1 MVLSMSDAA
10 DDFGALLLSLGYV
23 TPAQLAEARAS
34 EHANQGIGE
43 ALLALGFITR
53 PQLHK
58 VLSIAIG
65 AAHVERPRAKLG
77 EVLLELEHIDE
88 TRLATVL
95 EAQRAEKK
103 PLGELLVERGD
114 CTYEEVF
121 EALSTQQLRNEA
133 ESKRTRVVLVDDSVI
148 VCSFVSQGL
157 EHLGYEV
164 MAFNDPARALE
175 AIEQS
180 PPDLVVTDLDMPGL
194 DGAELCRRIKA
205 GAAGHVPVI
214 ILTANESTAPVQGLK
229 AGADDYV
236 RKGTSMEE
244 LSARIDG
251 IVQRARATQR
261 MRRLF
266 ARYTSD
272 AVVEQVLQTGD
283 VVLTG
288 EKRDVTVMFVDIR
301 NFTSFAETFEPEV
314 VMSTLNDILGRLA
327 DAVLAHGGTVDKFLG
342 DGLMALFGAPVKR
355 TDDAKLAV
363 HCARDMLA
371 VMAQRNAGAA
381 VRLEVG
387 IGINTGVVVAGS
399 LGNERRT
406 DYTCIGDAVNVA
418 ARLCAIAGPNEILMG
433 AGTVQQLGDATGV
446 QSLEEPL
453 QLKGK
458 TQRVPVFRAV

>member
-1 MVLSMSDAA
+1 MSDAA
-10 DDFGALLLSLGYV
+10 DDFGSLLLSLGFV
-23 TPAQLAEARAS
+23 SEAQLGEARAS
-34 EHANQGIGE
+34 ELAGRGIGE
-43 ALLALGFITR
+43 ALLSLGYITR
-53 PQLHK
+53 RQLQK
-58 VLSIAIG
+58 VLSIALG
-65 AAHVERPRAKLG
+65 GSAVERPHTKLG

-88 TRLATVL
+88 GRLASVL
-95 EAQRAEKK
+95 EAQREEKK

-133 ESKRTRVVLVDDSVI
+133 ESKRTRVVLIDDSVI

-164 MAFNDPARALE
+164 TAFNDPAGALE
-175 AIEQS
+175 TIEQS
-180 PPDLVVTDLDMPGL
+180 PPDVVITDLDMPKL
-194 DGAELCRRIKA
+194 DGAELCRRIKS
-205 GAAGHVPVI
+205 GVAGHVPVI
-214 ILTANESTAPVQGLK
+214 ILTANESNAPVQGLK

-244 LSARIDG
+244 LAARIDG
-251 IVQRARATQR
+251 MVQRSRATQR

-288 EKRDVTVMFVDIR
+288 EKREVTVMFVDIR

-327 DAVLAHGGTVDKFLG
+327 DAVLAHGGTIDKFLG

-355 TDDAKLAV
+355 PDDAKLAV
-363 HCARDMLA
+363 HCAREMLA
-371 VMAQRNAGAA
+371 AMAARNREAD
-381 VRLEVG
+381 VKLEVG
-387 IGINTGVVVAGS
+387 IGINTGTVVAGS

-418 ARLCAIAGPNEILMG
+418 ARLCALAGPNEILMG
-433 AGTVQQLGDATGV
+433 AGTVQQLGEARGIE
-446 QSLEEPL
+446 SLEEPL